1 VKKVLVI
8 GEIGEDILSAL
19 SKVGFDVITAQDSEE
34 GLRQL
39 CQIHPNAVIMADSL
53 PKVDGKELQARIREL
68 CDLPIIVLGREKEE
82 LARAMKMESGADIY
96 LNEGVRHPELIARL
110 HSLLRRYR
118 RRKGNPS
125 LDAEGNA
132 VKLQGL
138 SAVHTPTE
146 FRLFS
151 CLGLNEG
158 KIMPYSRLISEV
170 WGQISLENL
179 HPYVRRLKQK
189 LGIGLVDPYRLLNY
203 SGEGYCFV
211 GNKR

>member
-1 VKKVLVI
+1 M
-8 GEIGEDILSAL
+8 
-19 SKVGFDVITAQDSEE
+19 SKAGFEVITAADSQE

-39 CQIHPNAVIMADSL
+39 YQIHPAAVIMADSL
-53 PKVDGKELQARIREL
+53 PRVDGKELHARIREL

-96 LNEGVRHPELIARL
+96 LNEGVRHSELIARL

-118 RRKGNPS
+118 RRKGNPGF
-125 LDAEGNA
+125 DAERNV

-138 SAVHTPTE
+138 SAVLTPTE

-158 KIMPYSRLISEV
+158 KVMPYSRLISEV
-170 WGQISLENL
+170 WGQIGLANL
-179 HPYVRRLKQK
+179 HLYVRRLKQK
-189 LGIGLVDPYRLLNY
+189 LGIDSVGPYRVLNY
-203 SGEGYCFV
+203 RGEGYCFV
-211 GNKR
+211 GDKGRLRGGNDG